1 MWPEIP
7 NDVVD
12 YVRMVVRYASDQ
24 VTERISNQP
33 NVRETSLDD
42 ALVDSIA
49 RFAAPKRL
57 PSNTIVK
64 IDIHNIGG
72 LRQWGRW
79 ELADIAFVVHVS
91 SGGSPLAQKIGL
103 LQSKRL
109 YPENLDVD
117 ADDPVRFL
125 YGLNGLLEPPELAT
139 PPLPP
144 TTYKFT
150 ENSIYGAISPNDD
163 QLERIH
169 EFHEKFGES
178 IFYLLYHPHEV
189 PFEHTLPATS
199 YHSISFP
206 PLGPR
211 VVRSH
216 AIESVLH
223 DTSESRRTP
232 SFKDI
237 RASSGQDNWRLE
249 IWAAEFLLRCKVG
262 RQYSSEDQE
271 LITRLVRRRTGPIGA
286 AIRINVALPD

>member
-24 VTERISNQP
+24 ATERISNQP

-42 ALVDSIA
+42 MLVTSIG
-49 RFAAPKRL
+49 RFSAPKRL

-64 IDIHNIGG
+64 IEVHNIGG
-72 LRQWGRW
+72 LRQWRRW

-91 SGGSPLAQKIGL
+91 TGGNPLVQKIGL

-109 YPENLDVD
+109 YPENSDVD
-117 ADDPVRFL
+117 ADDPVEFF
-125 YGLNGLLEPPELAT
+125 YGLNGLLDPPELTT
-139 PPLPP
+139 PSLRP

-150 ENSIYGAISPNDD
+150 DNSIYGAISPNDE
-163 QLERIH
+163 QLKRIH

-178 IFYLLYHPHEV
+178 VFYLLYHPHEI

-199 YHSISFP
+199 YHAVSFP

-211 VVRSH
+211 VVRTR
-216 AIESVLH
+216 AIEGVLDHASVS
-223 DTSESRRTP
+223 TRSP
-232 SFKDI
+232 SFKDV
-237 RASSGQDNWRLE
+237 RSSAGHDNWRLE
-249 IWAAEFLLRCKVG
+249 IWAAELLLRCKLG

-286 AIRINVALPD
+286 AIRINIGLPD